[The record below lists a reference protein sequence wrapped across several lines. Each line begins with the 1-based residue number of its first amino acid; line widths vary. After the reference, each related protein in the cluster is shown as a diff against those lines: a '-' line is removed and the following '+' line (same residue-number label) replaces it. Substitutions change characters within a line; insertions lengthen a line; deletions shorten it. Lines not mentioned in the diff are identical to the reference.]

1 MNPVEVLLF
10 AVLQG
15 VSELFPI
22 SSLGHGVIV
31 PDLFRWQLDR
41 TSDAFLPFMVV
52 LHLGTAVALLVYFRK
67 DWLELLGGFVRAGG
81 KPTHPASRL
90 LWLLMLGTVPAGLL
104 GLLLEKKLRMLFT
117 STTLVLVFLC
127 INGIVLLFGDRLRRR
142 GGGESLTA
150 LSPGGAIRIGLAQA
164 LALIPGLSRS
174 GCTLVV
180 GLASG
185 LDYAAAAR
193 FSFLLATPIIA
204 AAGLLEI
211 PKLIQLA
218 DHVPLGL
225 IAASGVLAGAF
236 AYLSTWFLMRY
247 FRQHDIAALRPFG
260 WYCLGA
266 GMAGLAWKLL

>member
-67 DWLELLGGFVRAGG
+67 DWLELLGGFVSAGG
-81 KPTHPASRL
+81 KPTNASSRL

-142 GGGESLTA
+142 GGGEPLTA

-211 PKLIQLA
+211 PKLIQFA

-225 IAASGVLAGAF
+225 IAASGVLAGTF

-266 GMAGLAWKLL
+266 GLAGLVWKLL